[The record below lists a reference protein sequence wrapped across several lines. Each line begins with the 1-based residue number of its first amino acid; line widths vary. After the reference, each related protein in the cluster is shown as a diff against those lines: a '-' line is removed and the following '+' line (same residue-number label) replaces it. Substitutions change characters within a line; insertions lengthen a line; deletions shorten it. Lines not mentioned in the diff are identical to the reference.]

1 MSYPLHPLCTLFPRL
16 EGEAF
21 DALVDDIRANGL
33 REPIKVLDG
42 MILDG
47 GNRYRACI
55 EAGVEPE
62 FDEYCGDNAAAFV
75 ISRNLHRRH
84 LTAAQ
89 RSAVVTAVA
98 DFSKAHP
105 AHRVAASHKEA
116 ATNSHFSTVEER
128 AAAAEVSPATQ
139 KKTERVHKA
148 DPELNAKVARGEVTL
163 TEALAKTKP
172 KKAKPKLKSKPQ
184 PDDGAPLETDAD
196 IIQNLRAE
204 LATMADSLAQVSAEL
219 DAYKLAQD
227 GEAAAKE
234 ILILQRKL
242 ELSNQARDQ
251 WMATCGELRKE
262 VAALKRKLGK

>member
-1 MSYPLHPLCTLFPRL
+1 MSYALHPLCTLFPRL
-16 EGEAF
+16 EGDAF
-21 DALVDDIRANGL
+21 DALVADIRANGL
-33 REPIKVLDG
+33 REPIILLDD

-47 GNRYRACI
+47 GNRYRACL
-55 EAGVEPE
+55 ESGVKASFEQ
-62 FDEYCGDNAAAFV
+62 YRGDNAAAFV

-98 DFSKAHP
+98 DFTKAHP
-105 AHRVAASHKEA
+105 AHRIAAKHKEGG
-116 ATNSHFSTVEER
+116 TNTTFSTLEER
-128 AAAAEVSPATQ
+128 AAAAEVSKTTQ
-139 KKTERVHKA
+139 QKTERVHKA
-148 DPELNAKVARGEVTL
+148 DPEMTMKVARGEVTL

-172 KKAKPKLKSKPQ
+172 RKPPNPTQ
-184 PDDGAPLETDAD
+184 PTPDEGAPVETDAD

-204 LATMADSLAQVSAEL
+204 LATMAETLAQVSAEL
-219 DAYKLAQD
+219 DAYRIAQD

-234 ILILQRKL
+234 IQVLQRKL

>member
-105 AHRVAASHKEA
+105 AHRVAAHKEGD
-116 ATNSHFSTVEER
+116 NSIHFSTVEDR
-128 AAAAEVSPATQ
+128 AAAAEVSTATQ

-204 LATMADSLAQVSAEL
+204 LATMAETLAQVSAEL

-242 ELSNQARDQ
+242 QLSNQDRDR
-251 WMATCGELRKE
+251 WMTTCGELRKE
-262 VAALKRKLGK
+262 VSALKRKLGK